1 MTMNRRIL
9 LAKRPDGL
17 ATEADFRSDEQ
28 PVPELEEGEALLQTL
43 YLGIDP
49 TIRTWLSIAKSYLPP
64 IEIGEVVRSAGVC
77 RVLESKCE
85 RFEVGDLVTH
95 LCGWQ
100 EYSVGTEKSFATTFP
115 ASMNPRHTLGVLG
128 STGVGAYVGLIYV
141 GRPKEG
147 ETVLVSAAAGA
158 TGSLV
163 GQIAKI
169 KGCRAVGI
177 AGSDEKCRHVVEN
190 LGFDACINYKA
201 DGFREAL
208 KEACPN
214 RIDVY
219 FDNVGGWILNEAL
232 GRLSMG
238 ARIALCGAISVYNAD
253 KKPPGPANY
262 LNLITVRGTMQ
273 GFNGM
278 DHWGK
283 HREISA
289 ELAKWMEE
297 GKIRNDETI
306 LDGLDEA
313 WRSVNM
319 LFTGE
324 NIGKLLVRI
333 ADAESDP

>member
-9 LAKRPDGL
+9 LAKRPVGL
-17 ATEADFRSDEQ
+17 AAQTDFRSDEQ
-28 PVPELEEGEALLQTL
+28 PIPEIREGEALLKTL

-49 TIRTWLSIAKSYLPP
+49 TIRTWLSTAKSYLPP

-77 RVLESKCE
+77 RVIESKCE
-85 RFEVGDLVTH
+85 RFKVGDLVTH

-100 EYSVGTEKSFATTFP
+100 EYSVCTEDSFATLFP
-115 ASMNPRHTLGVLG
+115 ASTNPRHTLGPLG
-128 STGVGAYVGLIYV
+128 STGVAAYAGLLYV

-190 LGFDACINYKA
+190 LGFDACINYKD

-208 KEACPN
+208 KKACPN

-232 GRLSMG
+232 GRLNMG
-238 ARIALCGAISVYNAD
+238 ARVALCGAISVYNED

-262 LNLITVRGTMQ
+262 LNLITVRGKMQ

-283 HREISA
+283 HAEISA
-289 ELAKWMEE
+289 DIAKWMEE
-297 GKIRNDETI
+297 GKIHIDETI
-306 LDGLDEA
+306 LEGLDEA

-324 NIGKLLVRI
+324 NIGKLLVHI
-333 ADAESDP
+333 ADN

>member
-1 MTMNRRIL
+1 MTTNRHVVL
-9 LAKRPDGL
+9 VKRPEGM
-17 ATEADFRSDEQ
+17 ATEADFRTDEQ
-28 PVPELEEGEALLQTL
+28 LVPELKDGEALLQTL

-49 TIRTWLSIAKSYLPP
+49 TIRTWLSTAKSYLPP
-64 IEIGEVVRSAGVC
+64 VEIGEVVRSAGAC
-77 RVLESKCE
+77 RVIESRND
-85 RFEVGDLVTH
+85 RFKVGELVTH

-100 EYSVGTEKSFATTFP
+100 EYSIGTDDSFATVFP
-115 ASMNPRHTLGVLG
+115 ASTNPRHSLGALG
-128 STGVGAYVGLIYV
+128 STGVAAYVGLMYV

-147 ETVLVSAAAGA
+147 DTVLVSGAAGA
-158 TGSLV
+158 TGSLA

-169 KGCRAVGI
+169 KGCRVVGI
-177 AGSDEKCRHVVEN
+177 AGSDAKCKHVVED
-190 LGFDACINYKA
+190 LGFDACINYKS

-208 KEACPN
+208 KQACPK
-214 RIDVY
+214 RIDIY

-232 GRLSMG
+232 GRLNMG

-262 LNLITVRGTMQ
+262 LNLITARGTMQ

-283 HREISA
+283 HPEISA
-289 ELAKWMEE
+289 EIAQWMEE
-297 GKIRNDETI
+297 GRIRVDETI
-306 LDGLDEA
+306 LEGLEEA

-324 NIGKLLVRI
+324 NLGKLLVRV
-333 ADAESDP
+333 ADPQ

>member
-1 MTMNRRIL
+1 MAVNRRIL
-9 LAKRPDGL
+9 LAKRPEGM
-17 ATEADFRSDEQ
+17 ATASDFRSDEQ
-28 PVPELEEGEALLQTL
+28 PVPELEDGEALLQTL

-49 TIRTWLSIAKSYLPP
+49 TIRTWLSTAKSYLPP
-64 IEIGEVVRSAGVC
+64 VEIGEVVRCAGAS
-77 RVLESKCE
+77 RVLESKNE
-85 RFEVGDLVTH
+85 RFAVGELVTH

-100 EYSVGTEKSFATTFP
+100 EYSVATDDSFATVFP
-115 ASMNPRHTLGVLG
+115 ASMSPRHSLGVLG
-128 STGVGAYVGLIYV
+128 STGVAAYAGLIYV

-158 TGSLV
+158 TGSLA

-169 KGCRAVGI
+169 KGCRVVGI
-177 AGSDEKCRHVVEN
+177 AGSDEKCRHVVED
-190 LGFDACINYKA
+190 LGFDACINYKN

-214 RIDVY
+214 RIDIY

-232 GRLSMG
+232 GRLNMG
-238 ARIALCGAISVYNAD
+238 ARVALCGAISVYNAD

-262 LNLITVRGTMQ
+262 LNLITARGTMR

-283 HREISA
+283 HPEISA
-289 ELAKWMEE
+289 EIAGWMEE

-306 LDGLDEA
+306 LEGLDEA

-324 NIGKLLVRI
+324 NVGKLLVRV
-333 ADAESDP
+333 ADPS

>member
-1 MTMNRRIL
+1 MAVDREEL
-9 LAKRPDGL
+9 LASGRDRRG
-17 ATEADFRSDEQ
+17 
-28 PVPELEEGEALLQTL
+28 GALGRRLQ
-43 YLGIDP
+43 GA
-49 TIRTWLSIAKSYLPP
+49 R
-64 IEIGEVVRSAGVC
+64 IE
-77 RVLESKCE
+77 VLESKCK
-85 RFEVGDLVTH
+85 RFNVGDLVTH

-100 EYSVGTEKSFATTFP
+100 EYSIGTDKSFAATFP
-115 ASMNPRHTLGVLG
+115 ASTNPRHTLGVLG
-128 STGVGAYVGLIYV
+128 STGVAAYVGLMYV
-141 GRPKEG
+141 GQPKEG

-158 TGSLV
+158 TGSIV

-190 LGFDACINYKA
+190 LGFDACINYKD

-208 KEACPN
+208 KAACPN
-214 RIDVY
+214 RIDIY
-219 FDNVGGWILNEAL
+219 FDNVGGSVLNEAL
-232 GRLSMG
+232 GRLNMG

-283 HREISA
+283 HPEISA
-289 ELAKWMEE
+289 ELAKWMDE
-297 GKIRNDETI
+297 GKIRNYETI

-313 WRSVNM
+313 WRSV
-319 LFTGE
+319 
-324 NIGKLLVRI
+324 
-333 ADAESDP
+333 